1 MTEQFVD
8 KNETESASTQNLL
21 AHLSNDVELYHKR
34 VQQKRQLKEQ
44 LDNGEKKQKVNAS
57 EPESA
62 NKEESV
68 PQTENA
74 DLRKEPEG
82 HETSKIDLS
91 ASAFV
96 SPALPVVND
105 SQTRSRAWTKAED
118 DAIVYYKEE
127 MKYSWK
133 EIEKMLNGRH
143 SWQAIQMR
151 YLRNHKSRN
160 DSWSRFM
167 ELRLVNA
174 IRKDWENRWKR
185 ISKDLG
191 NDLTVERCIMKNIE
205 LCKKMDDPIFGKMFS
220 NKEITLGYGNPNND
234 IKDEESHRKLM
245 LVYMGL
251 DSISYE
257 SDEGEQAEGATDE
270 GAE

>member
-8 KNETESASTQNLL
+8 KNEAGSANTQNLL
-21 AHLSNDVELYHKR
+21 AHLSNDVELYHRR
-34 VQQKRQLKEQ
+34 VQQKRQMKEQ
-44 LDNGEKKQKVNAS
+44 LDKGEKKPKVDAS
-57 EPESA
+57 EPEHA
-62 NKEESV
+62 IKDEHM
-68 PQTENA
+68 PQAETDDMRKGQEGQEASKA
-74 DLRKEPEG
+74 DLSDS
-82 HETSKIDLS
+82 T
-91 ASAFV
+91 FM
-96 SPALPVVND
+96 SPGLPVVND

-118 DAIVYYKEE
+118 EAIVYYKEE

-191 NDLTVERCIMKNIE
+191 NDLTVERCVMKNIE

-220 NKEITLGYGNPNND
+220 NKEITQGYENPNND

-257 SDEGEQAEGATDE
+257 SDEGEQPEGATDE